1 MSRKPTSTIATIGI
15 DPGKNTMHLIGLD
28 TGGAIVLREK
38 VTRDKVVA
46 RLANVPPCLIG
57 IEVGMGTHYLT
68 RAICQLGHD
77 ARQVPPFYIK
87 PFRQAHKND
96 FRDAHAVAE
105 AVQRPTTT
113 CVPAKTDEQLDLQAL
128 HRVRYRLVG
137 QRTAVINQIRGFLL
151 EHGIAVRQR
160 LHWLRQAL
168 PDILGKRAGDCVSAD
183 DPHP

>member
-1 MSRKPTSTIATIGI
+1 MSRKPTSTIATVGI

-113 CVPAKTDEQLDLQAL
+113 CVPAKTDEAPGPIPAGRSTDRGYQSNTRLPPRAWYRRAPTPAL
-128 HRVRYRLVG
+128 VASGSTRHPWKASGRL
-137 QRTAVINQIRGFLL
+137 
-151 EHGIAVRQR
+151 
-160 LHWLRQAL
+160 
-168 PDILGKRAGDCVSAD
+168 VSAD